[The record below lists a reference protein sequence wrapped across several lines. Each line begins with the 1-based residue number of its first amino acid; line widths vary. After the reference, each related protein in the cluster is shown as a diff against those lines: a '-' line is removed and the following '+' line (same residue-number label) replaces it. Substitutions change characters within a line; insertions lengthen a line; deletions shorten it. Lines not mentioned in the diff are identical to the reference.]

1 MIAAVLVIAL
11 GWIARL
17 VIGPEAAHL
26 TWMWGLAL
34 VAIPVVWEMVRA
46 ARRGNFATDIVAMLA
61 VLGALALGT
70 PLAGLVVVVMLRGG
84 AALER
89 YAEGRAS
96 AAVEELEAAAPRVA
110 HRLEGGRAPR
120 KLGVNSGREGESGGT
135 EVEDIAA
142 ADVVVDDVLLIRPG
156 ELIRCDGVVIEG
168 SSDVDTSTLTGEPL
182 PVAAGPGVR
191 VMSGSLNGAGVLR
204 IRATARA
211 AESQYARIV
220 DLVRTA
226 QSHKAPLQRMAD
238 RYAVWFTPF
247 TLAVCV
253 ITFVVTREWMRVLA
267 VLVVATPCPLILATP
282 VAFVGGINRAA
293 RRHIVIRNGAALET
307 LSRVTAVLLDK
318 TGTITLGEPQLS
330 QVRTLNGLDADEL
343 LRLAASVELGSSHRI
358 ARTVVGAARARGL
371 GLSPASAQ
379 LEEAG
384 NGVSAVVAGRTV
396 RLGSRG
402 YVVPAVE
409 VTPEALAALES
420 GPALLRTYVAVDG
433 RLAGTFEYDEQLRS
447 DARGLVE
454 RLRRAGVRK
463 VALLSGDR
471 LENVRAMAAQAAI
484 DDVRGELLPED
495 KAIIV
500 GELKRAGEVVMMV
513 GDGTNDAPAL
523 AAADVGV
530 ALAGHGGGVT
540 AEAADVILLRD
551 SLQSAT
557 DAMAI
562 GRDTTRIAKQSI
574 WVGLGL
580 SGAAMFW
587 AAAGRISPVAGAL
600 LQEAI
605 DVAVIVNALRTIGWR
620 KT

>member
-1 MIAAVLVIAL
+1 MIGAMLVIAV
-11 GWIARL
+11 GWIVRL
-17 VIGPEAAHL
+17 AIGPEAGHL

-34 VAIPVVWEMVRA
+34 VALPVVWETARA
-46 ARRGNFATDIVAMLA
+46 ARRGNFATDIVAVLA
-61 VLGALALGT
+61 IIGALALGT

-110 HRLEGGRAPR
+110 HRLQGGRAR
-120 KLGVNSGREGESGGT
+120 EREGERAVD
-135 EVEDIAA
+135 VEDIAA
-142 ADVVVDDVLLIRPG
+142 ADVAVDDVLLIRPG
-156 ELIRCDGVVIEG
+156 ELIPCDGVVIDG

-182 PVAAGPGVR
+182 PVTAGPGVR

-204 IRATARA
+204 IQATARA

-247 TLAVCV
+247 TLTVCAV
-253 ITFVVTREWMRVLA
+253 TFAVTREWMRVLA

-318 TGTITLGEPQLS
+318 TGTITLGEPQLTR
-330 QVRTLNGLDADEL
+330 VRTLNELGDDEL
-343 LRLAASVELGSSHRI
+343 LGLAASVELGSSHRI

-384 NGVSAVVAGRTV
+384 NGVSAVVGGRTV

-409 VTPEALAALES
+409 VSPDALAALES

-433 RLAGTFEYDEQLRS
+433 RLAGTFEYDEQLRA
-447 DARGLVE
+447 DARGLVQ

-471 LENVRAMAAQAAI
+471 LENVRAMAGQAAI

-495 KAIIV
+495 KAVIV
-500 GELKRAGEVVMMV
+500 GKLKQSGDVVMMV

-551 SLQSAT
+551 SLQLAT

-587 AAAGRISPVAGAL
+587 AAAGGISPVAGAL

-620 KT
+620 KS